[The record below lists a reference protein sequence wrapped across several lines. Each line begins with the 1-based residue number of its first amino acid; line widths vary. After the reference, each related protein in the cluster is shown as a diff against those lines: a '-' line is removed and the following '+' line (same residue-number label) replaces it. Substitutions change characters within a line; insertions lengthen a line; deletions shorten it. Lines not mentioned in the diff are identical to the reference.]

1 MPGLNVGSDLSG
13 ATPAITWSIVVLF
26 FGLISAIFFYPL
38 VLVPVPIQL
47 GKMASKSNELKIF
60 INLKSN

>member
-1 MPGLNVGSDLSG
+1 MIDTYMVKVLWFTNVCTMQS
-13 ATPAITWSIVVLF
+13 V
-26 FGLISAIFFYPL
+26 IFFYPL
-38 VLVPVPIQL
+38 ILVPVPIQL